1 MAFASGTPPRSSGF
15 PTVDVF
21 LVDWDSID
29 LGAWRADVLG
39 EAAQA
44 PSKNDSTTAAEPLWQ
59 SVEGDSVFWEWLGT
73 SNQPS
78 HAHPSWQCERLFHM
92 HKTQARDR
100 FGAILSLLEWEDQK
114 MPVFSVV
121 MCMTLTDSD
130 GGAKKLLLLVEPSGN
145 PRCWETFVIKRL
157 RKCEYQ
163 ECYRMNVVV
172 AECPVF
178 KGELQLRPIVNSI
191 LRVLPLRS
199 LRLKDVVHGRLAD
212 LRTVDK

>member
-1 MAFASGTPPRSSGF
+1 
-15 PTVDVF
+15 
-21 LVDWDSID
+21 
-29 LGAWRADVLG
+29 
-39 EAAQA
+39 
-44 PSKNDSTTAAEPLWQ
+44 
-59 SVEGDSVFWEWLGT
+59 
-73 SNQPS
+73 
-78 HAHPSWQCERLFHM
+78 M

-100 FGAILSLLEWEDQK
+100 FGAVLSLLEWEDQK

-130 GGAKKLLLLVEPSGN
+130 GDAKKLLLLVEPSGK

-163 ECYRMNVVV
+163 ECYRSNVVV

-178 KGELQLRPIVNSI
+178 KDELQLRRIVGSI
-191 LRVLPLRS
+191 LPFLPLRS

-212 LRTVDK
+212 PRTVEK